1 MPKIV
6 KPLNRTQVANA
17 KAKPKVYSLNDGSGL
32 SLRITPTGGKSWVY
46 RYRKPA
52 GGMTN
57 WAFAEYPGT
66 DLDEARAKRIEFR
79 RIVSEG
85 QDPQV
90 MQRVAVTAS
99 QTTFAEIVAAW
110 LPLKA
115 KKVSDDYLIDVR
127 RSLEM
132 HVLPEMGAVPI
143 SMVTAPLAIETLRPL
158 QAAGKFETL
167 KRCCVRINEVMQ
179 HAVNTGAVTSNNL
192 TGIAAAFEA
201 PEVQNQPTIPPEA
214 LPEFMVAVAN
224 ASIART
230 TRNLILFQLH
240 TMTRPGEAAA
250 AKWIEVDFETKR
262 WTIPAERMKK
272 RLPHIVP
279 LTDPVIA
286 LLKRQLETAG
296 NSEWVFP
303 AARNKTTHT
312 NVQTANMAIK
322 RMGYKD
328 QLVSHGLRSI
338 AATACIDI
346 GQFDDALVDRCLAHV
361 AGGADV
367 TKSFNAYS
375 KATYLDQRIG
385 VMFWWSGYVTEARA
399 TGLAMEDAA

>member
-1 MPKIV
+1 
-6 KPLNRTQVANA
+6 
-17 KAKPKVYSLNDGSGL
+17 
-32 SLRITPTGGKSWVY
+32 
-46 RYRKPA
+46 
-52 GGMTN
+52 MTN

-66 DLDEARAKRIEFR
+66 DLDEARGKRIEFR
-79 RIVSEG
+79 RVVAEG

-99 QTTFAEIVAAW
+99 QKTFAEIVAAW
-110 LPLKA
+110 LSLKA

-132 HVLPEMGAVPI
+132 HVLPQMGAVPV
-143 SMVTAPLAIETLRPL
+143 SMVTAPLAIDTLRPL

-167 KRCCVRINEVMQ
+167 KRCCIRINEVMQ
-179 HAVNTGAVTSNNL
+179 HAVNTGAITSNNL

-201 PEVQNQPTIPPEA
+201 PEVQNQPTIPPGA

-230 TRNLILFQLH
+230 TRNLILLQLH

-250 AKWIEVDFETKR
+250 AKWVEVDFETKR
-262 WTIPAERMKK
+262 WTIPAARMKK

-279 LTDPVIA
+279 LTDTVIA
-286 LLKRQLETAG
+286 LLKRQLEIAG

-361 AGGADV
+361 SGSTDV
-367 TKSFNAYS
+367 TKSFSAYS
-375 KATYLDQRIG
+375 KATYLDRRVE
-385 VMFWWSGYVTEARA
+385 VMTWWSGYITQARA
-399 TGLAMEDAA
+399 TAMAMEDVA